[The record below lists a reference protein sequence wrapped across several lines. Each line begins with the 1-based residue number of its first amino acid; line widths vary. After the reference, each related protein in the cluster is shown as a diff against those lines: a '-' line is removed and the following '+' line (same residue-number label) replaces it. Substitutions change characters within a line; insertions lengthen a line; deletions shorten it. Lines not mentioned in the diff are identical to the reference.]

1 MVSTIQR
8 PITIQ
13 RRRTMTWA
21 REARRGEVSTFFNVP
36 PPSTLGGYRSVSEDH
51 DPVRP
56 DRLRGDEAQRLVRSG
71 PAQQPPA
78 RGPPGG
84 GDPPPPLGSG
94 LAEQPPAR
102 AEQGRED
109 HQPQLVHQ
117 SALEQRLR
125 EPAAAADEQL
135 AL

>member
-36 PPSTLGGYRSVSEDH
+36 PPSTLGGYRPVSEDH

-56 DRLRGDEAQRLVRSG
+56 DRLRGEGAQRLGR
-71 PAQQPPA
+71 A
-78 RGPPGG
+78 
-84 GDPPPPLGSG
+84 G
-94 LAEQPPAR
+94 LADHPRAR
-102 AEQGRED
+102 AEHGRED
-109 HQPQLVHQ
+109 HQPELDAQ
-117 SALEQRLR
+117 AAPEQRLR
-125 EPAAAADEQL
+125 ESAAAAD
-135 AL
+135 